1 MSYTTLIELRQLEG
15 QGIQTKADGTQQNG
29 QWETV
34 LDGSNAVM
42 LEEGDQVQVKAVWLD
57 TSAAASGFI
66 EVAEDTDITM
76 TSAMYL
82 QNYNKDQN
90 YDYLQLANPPA
101 PGALGS
107 AALRRYG
114 NGNRTA
120 DTNGYGGD
128 NNPWFLSEVNIA
140 GSNKYNITT
149 ATLTV
154 LHPNSSV
161 RYYGG
166 VDIIYEYTKPT
177 DPAGTFG
184 SYWALKLHP
193 ARRTERLGQHNPYLV
208 NVICSGTP
216 TAPDFRMTF
225 ESAATLSKFG
235 IAAISLGNEPITD
248 TTPTVTL
255 QEFETKFTV
264 PQGSYTPLEM
274 SQLITSEL
282 NSVEQQGKVNDNYGI
297 LPIASKTE
305 WPVMSNIMTTVLKNN
320 TEITAKNATT
330 KQIFVNASGY
340 ENSTQVGLPTPTDRN
355 GVYYFDYDI
364 DTMEKE
370 RLAQG
375 GPPYSRPPLD
385 RYIGTNQ
392 IALLYDELSQKL
404 KFDIMHFPI
413 YTGATVDTGISANDA
428 LPSVLYNSADTI
440 GNIFVTGGLATRY
453 SGIVWTSLQP
463 PTFWNEM
470 LGFSDITVSPSYTS
484 KMNYPGAS
492 DTITVNNS
500 FKMPV
505 KEGVNVTGGFP
516 GLDLA
521 VVHDDTNFATPI
533 FQDPSGTILNV
544 AQKTNDVSSI
554 FSKRTFNS
562 SLAEAGYFLLDIQS
576 NIQQKLVSSKLAT
589 THTQSIINRYYTAN
603 SFTSDTGN
611 GSILYTH
618 VGEPQM
624 LSSFKVTVRNPDRS
638 LVDGHI
644 LQPKN
649 TVFIEVIKP
658 LKELE
663 APPPVGRTAT

>member
-15 QGIQTKADGTQQNG
+15 QGIHTKADGTQQNG
-29 QWETV
+29 QWETI

-66 EVAEDTDITM
+66 EVAEDIPVTM
-76 TSAMYL
+76 TAALYL

-90 YDYLQLANPPA
+90 YDYLQVAAPGDDPLGPA
-101 PGALGS
+101 P
-107 AALRRYG
+107 LRVYG
-114 NGNRTA
+114 NGNRT
-120 DTNGYGGD
+120 DDDDGQGGD
-128 NNPWFLSEVNIA
+128 NNPWFLSEVNVA
-140 GSNKYNITT
+140 GNDRYKMST

-154 LHPNSSV
+154 THPGSSV

-177 DPAGTFG
+177 DPPGTFG
-184 SYWALKLHP
+184 SFWPLKLHP
-193 ARRTERLGQHNPYLV
+193 ARRTERLQQHNPYPID
-208 NVICSGTP
+208 VICTGTGDG
-216 TAPDFRMTF
+216 PDFRMTASSKA
-225 ESAATLSKFG
+225 ELLKYGINSIATAHTSVPAA
-235 IAAISLGNEPITD
+235 
-248 TTPTVTL
+248 TPTVTL
-255 QEFETKFTV
+255 QEFPIKFIV

-274 SQLITSEL
+274 SKLITSEL
-282 NSVEQQGKVNDNYGI
+282 NSIQATGKVSDDYSTE
-297 LPIASKTE
+297 PIETKKD
-305 WPVMSNIMTTVLKNN
+305 WPVMSNLLTTILKNDG
-320 TEITAKNATT
+320 EIKVKNAST

-340 ENSTQVGLPTPTDRN
+340 GNSTQVVDTTPTDRN
-355 GVYYFDYDI
+355 GQFYFNYDI
-364 DTMEKE
+364 PTMIAE
-370 RLAQG
+370 RLAKSG
-375 GPPYSRPPLD
+375 TPYSRPPLD
-385 RYIGTNQ
+385 RYVGTNQ
-392 IALLYDELSQKL
+392 IALLYDELAQKL
-404 KFDIMHFPI
+404 KFDIQHFPI
-413 YTGATVDTGISANDA
+413 YSGASGGAASDNAG
-428 LPSVLYNSADTI
+428 LPSVLYNATATT
-440 GNIFVTGGLATRY
+440 GNIFVSGGLATRY
-453 SGIVWTSLQP
+453 SGVVWTSLQP

-470 LGFSDITVSPSYTS
+470 LGFADITVAPSYTS
-484 KMNYPGAS
+484 KMNYPAAGNV
-492 DTITVNNS
+492 ITTNNS
-500 FKMPV
+500 FKLPV

-516 GLDLA
+516 GLDLG
-521 VVHDDTNFATPI
+521 VVHDDELFATPV
-533 FQDPSGTILNV
+533 FADPTGTIKNI

-554 FSKRTFNS
+554 YSSRTFNS

-649 TVFIEVIKP
+649 TVFLEVIKP